1 VAEPAPRPVT
11 TLRAAVE
18 SIAAEAGQLALAR
31 FGTDFR
37 RWEKTPGSPVCEVD
51 IDIDRMLK
59 TRLSALLP
67 DAGWLSEET
76 ADNPARLAR
85 DRLWVVDPI
94 DGTRDYIRARPG
106 WCVSIALVERGRVV
120 IGVLDAPARGEI
132 WSAALGEGATLNGA
146 ALQAGS
152 RTDFPGSRVPTDALP
167 KADRDLVVVE
177 KPNSIALRI
186 AMVAADRADLVATL
200 RWGNEWDIAAAILVA
215 SEAGAVVTDAL
226 GAPLVFNKPRP
237 QAFGVLVSTPGIHA
251 SAVQRLADRAR
262 AING

>member
-1 VAEPAPRPVT
+1 MAEPPPSSVT

-18 SIAAEAGQLALAR
+18 SIAAEAGQMALAR
-31 FGTDFR
+31 FGTDFH

-51 IDIDRMLK
+51 IDIDQMLK
-59 TRLSALLP
+59 ARWSALLP

-152 RTDFPGSRVPTDALP
+152 RTDFPGSRVPSIGSTTQSRSRASRAGLSAVSSDSQPASGNSADNRAFNSRSISISTSHTGLP
-167 KADRDLVVVE
+167 GVFSQRLKSV
-177 KPNSIALRI
+177 PNR
-186 AMVAADRADLVATL
+186 
-200 RWGNEWDIAAAILVA
+200 
-215 SEAGAVVTDAL
+215 
-226 GAPLVFNKPRP
+226 
-237 QAFGVLVSTPGIHA
+237 A
-251 SAVQRLADRAR
+251 SA
-262 AING
+262 I

>member
-1 VAEPAPRPVT
+1 VAEPPPGPAT
-11 TLRAAVE
+11 TLREAVE
-18 SIAAEAGQLALAR
+18 SIAAEAGQMALAR
-31 FGTDFR
+31 FGTDFH

-59 TRLSALLP
+59 VRLSALLP

-76 ADNPARLAR
+76 ADNPARLTR

-132 WSAALGEGATLNGA
+132 WSAALG
-146 ALQAGS
+146 GS

-200 RWGNEWDIAAAILVA
+200 RWGNEWDIAAAALVA
-215 SEAGAVVTDAL
+215 SEAGAAVTDAV
-226 GAPLVFNKPRP
+226 GIPLVFNKPRP
-237 QAFGVLVSTPGIHA
+237 QAFGVVASTRGIHRA
-251 SAVQRLADRAR
+251 AIARLADRAA
-262 AING
+262 AILG